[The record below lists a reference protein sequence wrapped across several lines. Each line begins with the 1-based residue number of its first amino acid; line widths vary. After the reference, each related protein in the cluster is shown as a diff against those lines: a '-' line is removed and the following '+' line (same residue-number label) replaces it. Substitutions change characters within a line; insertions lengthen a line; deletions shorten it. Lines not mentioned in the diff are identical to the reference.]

1 MLKRSLIFAVALS
14 LISTVAAAQTSE
26 LRIGLASDPDALD
39 PTTSGTLAARQIFT
53 SLCDRL
59 VFLDADLKYQPQLA
73 KSWAFSDDM
82 KELVFKL
89 RENATFH
96 DGEPVDAAA
105 VVYNMNRHLTLPGS
119 NRRSEI
125 SEVTSVEAVDRY
137 TVKFRMA
144 RPFVPVLAA
153 LADRASIMIS
163 PKAAEQAGNAFAQ
176 NPVCSGPYKF
186 VERVPQHRIV
196 LQKYENYW
204 DAQSYPVK
212 KVTYYTI
219 VDPTVRLANLRS
231 GQLDVVEG
239 VSPTDVKLFSSDKK
253 LKLYTT
259 PSLAFYYIIINI
271 AGGDQGQSKNLLSQ
285 DKRIREALELS
296 IDREIIN
303 KVAFEGMFMVSNQ
316 PEVPGSRFH
325 IKEIPTSKRDVKRAR
340 ELVKE
345 ATGGAGVTF
354 SMLVPNVSSYQR
366 MAEII
371 QGMAAEAGI
380 TVKIITQ
387 ETTTLLTN
395 WAIGNFEAV
404 LNRWSGRADPDG
416 NVFSFKTCGGSRNGG
431 KYCNAVVDANLE
443 KARTSTDDVQR
454 YSYYKAAAEQY
465 LADRPYIYLFHGIQL
480 TGTRASV
487 KGLSVTPDGVFNLKN
502 ASVE

>member
-1 MLKRSLIFAVALS
+1 MLKRLLIVAAALS
-14 LISTVAAAQTSE
+14 LISTLATAQTNE
-26 LRIGLASDPDALD
+26 LRIGLSSDPDALD

-59 VFLDADLKYQPQLA
+59 LSLDADLKYQPQLA
-73 KSWAFSDDM
+73 KSWTFSDD
-82 KELVFKL
+82 KTELVFKL

-96 DGEPVDAAA
+96 DGEPVDATA

-125 SEVTSVEAVDRY
+125 SEITSVEAVDRY
-137 TVKFRMA
+137 TVKIKMA
-144 RPFVPVLAA
+144 HPFTPVLAA
-153 LADRASIMIS
+153 LADRASIMVS
-163 PKAAEQAGNAFAQ
+163 PKAAEQGGSAFAQ

-196 LQKYENYW
+196 LEKFENYW
-204 DAQSYPVK
+204 DSQSYPVK

-231 GQLDVVEG
+231 GQLDVIEG
-239 VSPTDVKLFSSDKK
+239 VSPTDVKLFGSDKK

-259 PSLAFYYIIINI
+259 PSLAFHYIIINI
-271 AGGDQGQSKNLLSQ
+271 AGGDQGQSKNPLSQ

-303 KVAFEGMFMVSNQ
+303 KVAFEGKFMVSNQ
-316 PEVPGSRFH
+316 PEVPGSRFN
-325 IKEIPTSKRDVKRAR
+325 IKEIPTPKRDIKRAR

-345 ATGGAGVTF
+345 ATGGAGVSF

-366 MAEII
+366 VAEII

-380 TVKIITQ
+380 TIKINTQ
-387 ETTTLLTN
+387 ETTTLLSN
-395 WAIGNFEAV
+395 WATGNFEAV
-404 LNRWSGRADPDG
+404 LMRWSGRADPDG
-416 NVFSFKTCGGSRNGG
+416 NVFSFKTCNGSRNGG
-431 KYCNAVVDANLE
+431 KYCNAVVDSNLE
-443 KARTSTDDVQR
+443 KARTSIDDAQR

-465 LADRPYIYLFHGIQL
+465 LADRPYIYLFHNIQL
-480 TGTRASV
+480 TGARANV
-487 KGLSVTPDGVFNLKN
+487 NGLTITPDGVFSLKN
-502 ASVE
+502 VTVE